1 VYLHKHKTQVKKKK
15 HFMRQ
20 NVIMHKSALSQLWA
34 TMNSFQLIFQ
44 QYLFVFQQINIVG
57 GKTKNIIIFGKKKYI
72 AVLFG

>member
-1 VYLHKHKTQVKKKK
+1 VYLHKHKTQVKK
-15 HFMRQ
+15 HFITQ

-72 AVLFG
+72 TVLFG